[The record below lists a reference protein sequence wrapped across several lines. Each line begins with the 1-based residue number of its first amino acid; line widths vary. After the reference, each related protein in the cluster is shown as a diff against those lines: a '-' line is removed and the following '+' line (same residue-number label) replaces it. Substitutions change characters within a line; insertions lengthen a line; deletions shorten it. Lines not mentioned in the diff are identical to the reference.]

1 MMYLGRDAAGDNQI
15 MRSSLKLN
23 SDYNDAIRAEIGDR
37 LRMLLSKE
45 QPRLPSRIQHL
56 LDRLSRLDATISK

>member
-37 LRMLLSKE
+37 LRMLLSRE
-45 QPRLPSRIQHL
+45 Q
-56 LDRLSRLDATISK
+56 A

>member
-1 MMYLGRDAAGDNQI
+1 MYLGRDAAGDNQI
-15 MRSSLKLN
+15 MRSFLKLN

>member
-1 MMYLGRDAAGDNQI
+1 ML
-15 MRSSLKLN
+15 RSRSHPRHSKNDWPNRRRVLKKRH
-23 SDYNDAIRAEIGDR
+23 RAEIGDR